1 MSLMSPEDFTRE
13 WEKLDD
19 PKAIREAF
27 EQDQVAD
34 DERQRPTY
42 RITEGGELQQES
54 GHGQAEA

>member
-1 MSLMSPEDFTRE
+1 MNLMNPEEFTRE
-13 WEKLDD
+13 WERLDD

-27 EQDQVAD
+27 EQDQMAE
-34 DERQRPTY
+34 DEKSKPTY